1 MKQCTLFKYMFTSVS
16 FARIYY
22 ITLVCLAVV
31 PLNHYQWL
39 GIHASEVVY
48 CNHITRRRSKHNDN
62 DDDDNDN
69 DDDDDDDDNN
79 NKNNKNKN
87 KNNDKNNNNNDN
99 NDKIN

>member
-1 MKQCTLFKYMFTSVS
+1 MFTSVS

-62 DDDDNDN
+62 DDDD
-69 DDDDDDDDNN
+69 DNN
-79 NKNNKNKN
+79 NKKNNENKN